1 MNSVLLYLK
10 TMRLSYSSMDELC
23 DDHKGAEAVTKMKR
37 EMNMSL
43 NQHQALPKHTMLTKL
58 KSFYAYSTGEHHKE
72 SICHKV
78 LVLFHL
84 KM

>member
-1 MNSVLLYLK
+1 VNSVLLYLK